1 MFELIKT
8 FGPIVTVGMFV
19 VMILYNKRLVEQRDI
34 LCDKH
39 HKTTNELS
47 KRIDQHDIAL
57 ATNAERFKAICIKL
71 DDLKSHNDDSG
82 KWRGKYDSLFL
93 GMRDDIKSL
102 INKEK

>member
-1 MFELIKT
+1 MLEVLDK
-8 FGPIVTVGMFV
+8 FGSVVAVGMII
-19 VMILYNKRLVEQRDI
+19 VMVLYNKRLTDQRDV
-34 LCDKH
+34 LCEKH
-39 HKTTNELS
+39 YKITTELG

-57 ATNAERFKAICIKL
+57 ATNSERFKAICIKL